1 MQIYYPENQKIVFLY
16 FLAVGVFLGIV
27 FDVLRIKREFFGT
40 SRLVL
45 FFDDLAYMLF
55 CTCVLILGVFRVN
68 NGNLRWFE
76 FFSPCIGFLAYRA
89 TLSKLVI
96 KFFFFLSRLI
106 KRIFR
111 AVCIFLLRILKTIF
125 KPVFKLLSHI
135 AKNLRR
141 DLTETQNTLYTY
153 SVKIKMIKACKNV
166 C

>member
-16 FLAVGVFLGIV
+16 FFAVGVFLGIV

-45 FFDDLAYMLF
+45 FFDDFAYMLF

-111 AVCIFLLRILKTIF
+111 AVCNFLLRILKTIF

-135 AKNLRR
+135 AKILRR

-153 SVKIKMIKACKNV
+153 RVNIKMIKACKNV

>member
-111 AVCIFLLRILKTIF
+111 AVCNFLLRILKTVF

-135 AKNLRR
+135 AKILRR
-141 DLTETQNTLYTY
+141 ALTETQNTLYTY
-153 SVKIKMIKACKNV
+153 RVKIKMIKACKNV

>member
-1 MQIYYPENQKIVFLY
+1 MQIYYPENQRTVFLY
-16 FLAVGVFLGIV
+16 FLAVGVFLGVV

-55 CTCVLILGVFRVN
+55 GTCVLILGVFRVN

-76 FFSPCIGFLAYRA
+76 LFSPCIGFLVYRS
-89 TLSKLVI
+89 TVSKLVI
-96 KFFFFLSRLI
+96 RFFFFLSRII

-111 AVCIFLLRILKTIF
+111 IVCDFAVRILKILF
-125 KPVFKLLSHI
+125 KPLFKLFSHML
-135 AKNLRR
+135 KNLSRA
-141 DLTETQNTLYTY
+141 LSEAENAAYTY
-153 SVKIKMIKACKNV
+153 RVKIKMIKACRNL

>member
-1 MQIYYPENQKIVFLY
+1 MQIYYPENQRTVFLY

-76 FFSPCIGFLAYRA
+76 FLSPCIGFLVYRS
-89 TLSKLVI
+89 TVSKLVI

-111 AVCIFLLRILKTIF
+111 AVCAFAMRVLKTLL
-125 KPVFKLLSHI
+125 KPVLKLFLCVFKSLSR
-135 AKNLRR
+135 ALS
-141 DLTETQNTLYTY
+141 ETKSAIYTY
-153 SVKIKMIKACKNV
+153 RVKIKMIKVCKNI

>member
-1 MQIYYPENQKIVFLY
+1 MQIYYPENQRTVFLY
-16 FLAVGVFLGIV
+16 FLAVGVFLGVV

-55 CTCVLILGVFRVN
+55 GTCVLILGVFRVN

-76 FFSPCIGFLAYRA
+76 FFSPCIGFLVYRS
-89 TLSKLVI
+89 TVSKLVI
-96 KFFFFLSRLI
+96 RFFFFLSRMI

-111 AVCIFLLRILKTIF
+111 IVCDFAVRILKILF
-125 KPVFKLLSHI
+125 KPLFKLFSHI
-135 AKNLRR
+135 LKTLSRALSE
-141 DLTETQNTLYTY
+141 TENAVYTY
-153 SVKIKMIKACKNV
+153 RVKIKMIKACRNL

>member
-1 MQIYYPENQKIVFLY
+1 MQIYYPENQKTVFLY

-76 FFSPCIGFLAYRA
+76 FLSPCIGFLAYRA
-89 TLSKLVI
+89 TVSKLVI

-111 AVCIFLLRILKTIF
+111 AVCTLLLRLLKTLF
-125 KPVFKLLSHI
+125 KPMFKLLSHI
-135 AKNLRR
+135 AEILRR
-141 DLTETQNTLYTY
+141 ALTQMLTALYMY
-153 SVKIKMIKACKNV
+153 RIKIKMIRACKNV

>member
-16 FLAVGVFLGIV
+16 FFAVGVFLGIV

-111 AVCIFLLRILKTIF
+111 AVCNFLLRILKTIF

-135 AKNLRR
+135 AKILRR
-141 DLTETQNTLYTY
+141 DLTGTQNTLYTY
-153 SVKIKMIKACKNV
+153 RVKIKMIKACKNV